1 MYTLITQI
9 ENINLLLGG
18 RMQDRIVITGMGTVN
33 PLGLNVKE
41 SWENVIAGRTG
52 VAPIKLF
59 DSHKAGLQVHV
70 AAEVKNF
77 APENF
82 MDGKE
87 ARRRDRFEQFAVA
100 SAKEALKSSGLEI
113 TEANAGRI
121 GIIISSAIGG
131 LTSLQEAILTNHELG
146 PRKVSPFFIP
156 MLMANGGAGMTAIE
170 FGVKGPCFSVAS
182 ACASGADG
190 IGTALMMLR
199 SGMIDAAF
207 AGAAECTLTT
217 TGVAAFDRVGATSR
231 RTEAVP
237 QPFDKERDGLVM
249 GEGGAVLVLE
259 RESDAK
265 ARGANILAEL
275 AGYGA
280 TADAY
285 HVTAPHEQGVG
296 GAGAIRMAL
305 DSAKANLDEVGYINA
320 HGTGTLLNDQSETRA
335 IKAAFGDQA
344 YKVPISSTKSMT
356 GHMMGATGALEIIF
370 CVNAIREGILP
381 PTINYRTPDPECDLD
396 YIPNKAR
403 EAKINLTISN
413 AFGFGG
419 HNAVLAVKKYS

>member
-1 MYTLITQI
+1 
-9 ENINLLLGG
+9 
-18 RMQDRIVITGMGTVN
+18 MQEKIVITGMGTVN

-41 SWENVIAGRTG
+41 TWENVIAGKTG
-52 VAPIKLF
+52 VAPITLF
-59 DSHKAGLQVHV
+59 DSHKADLNVHI

-77 APENF
+77 VPANF
-82 MDGKE
+82 MDAKE
-87 ARRRDRFEQFAVA
+87 ARRRDRYEQFAIA
-100 SAKEALKSSGLEI
+100 AAREAMNQSGLEI
-113 TEANAGRI
+113 NESNAGRI
-121 GIIISSAIGG
+121 GVIISSAIGG
-131 LTSLQEAILTNHELG
+131 LTSLQEAILTNHEVG

-170 FGVKGPCFSVAS
+170 FGIKGPCFSVAS

-231 RTEAVP
+231 KNDFTP
-237 QPFDKERDGLVM
+237 QPFDKDRDGLVM
-249 GEGGAVLVLE
+249 GEGAAVFVLE

-265 ARGANILAEL
+265 KRGANILAEL

-280 TADAY
+280 TADAF
-285 HVTAPHEQGVG
+285 HVTAPHEKGEG
-296 GAGAIRMAL
+296 GAAAIRMAL
-305 DSAKANLDEVGYINA
+305 SSASANIDEVGYINA
-320 HGTGTLLNDQSETRA
+320 HGTGTMLNDQAETRA
-335 IKAAFGDQA
+335 IKAAFGDELA
-344 YKVPISSTKSMT
+344 YKIPISSTKSMT
-356 GHMMGATGALEIIF
+356 GHMMGATGALEVIF
-370 CVNAIREGILP
+370 CVNAIKEGILP
-381 PTINYRTPDPECDLD
+381 PTINYQTPDPECDLD

-403 EAKINLTISN
+403 EAKITLAISN

-419 HNAVLAVKKYS
+419 HNAVLAIRKY